1 MKLYWY
7 KILLIMKL
15 FLLDDT
21 MKIMLNVKV
30 QNQEMTKE

>member
-1 MKLYWY
+1 
-7 KILLIMKL
+7 MKL